1 MKTYLWALR
10 HTKDELIQTVMGRH
24 IDDYPASAASLEEA
38 VSNMDFK
45 HELRQTGL
53 SMTDMYAIK
62 EALNLIEKN
71 DTERRS
77 IEDGAGDNES
87 PISNGH
93 LPLQGDSEVLDKP
106 VKKRTP
112 RSRKSNKSQ
121 HDGGDPLLG

>member
-1 MKTYLWALR
+1 
-10 HTKDELIQTVMGRH
+10 MGRH
-24 IDDYPASAASLEEA
+24 IDDYPTSAATLEEA
-38 VSNMDFK
+38 VNNMDFK

-106 VKKRTP
+106 IEERTT
-112 RSRKSNKSQ
+112 RGRKSIESQ
-121 HDGGDPLLG
+121 HDGVNPLLG